1 MKPIDID
8 FTSLREYGNGFE
20 SIHLSLNPEVIERTR
35 SITPKQ
41 YRSLMIALSI
51 RTMIYL
57 LTGYGLE
64 EVATKIE
71 LIAGKKE
78 KSLRFI
84 TGNLLKL
91 SKRLG
96 DL

>member
-1 MKPIDID
+1 MKHIDVD

-35 SITPKQ
+35 SITPRQ

-51 RTMIYL
+51 RTLIYL

-71 LIAGKKE
+71 MITSRRE

-84 TGNLLKL
+84 TGNMLKL